1 MKQDVNFNAFCDS
14 FGESHKDNF
23 SYEGKKALYDYLI
36 NYEEETETELELDTV
51 AYCGDFSE
59 YENLKEL
66 KGEYDS
72 IKDMKDLEENTTVI
86 LIPDSDRF
94 IIQQF

>member
-1 MKQDVNFNAFCDS
+1 MKKDVNFDTFSDS
-14 FGESHKDNF
+14 FGESYKNNF

-36 NYEEETETELELDTV
+36 NYEEETETELELDPI
-51 AYCGDFSE
+51 AYCCDFSE